1 VKHFAGPPKKSAV
14 SRTLVTAAGRGCFTE
29 TVSQTTEPTVP
40 KSQPTMDELW
50 RRALGRQLRELRLS
64 RGERLDDTA
73 ARAGI
78 SPQYLSE
85 IERGRKEPSSEM
97 IAAVIGALECTLAEV
112 LVRVAGDLGSATAD
126 VIDIRSSVSIGRPV
140 ITSTPGV
147 NAPFEAS
154 LSLAA

>member
-1 VKHFAGPPKKSAV
+1 MS
-14 SRTLVTAAGRGCFTE
+14 E
-29 TVSQTTEPTVP
+29 TPHPRPS
-40 KSQPTMDELW
+40 KNNLTMDELW
-50 RRALGRQLRELRLS
+50 RRALGRQLRELRLA

-97 IAAVIGALECTLAEV
+97 IAAVIGALESTLAEV
-112 LVRVAGDLGSATAD
+112 LIRVADGLAATGAE
-126 VIDIRSSVSIGRPV
+126 VIDIRSTIATAPHPE
-140 ITSTPGV
+140 TSAAGIRD
-147 NAPFEAS
+147 PFQAT

>member
-1 VKHFAGPPKKSAV
+1 
-14 SRTLVTAAGRGCFTE
+14 
-29 TVSQTTEPTVP
+29 
-40 KSQPTMDELW
+40 MDELW
-50 RRALGRQLRELRLS
+50 RRALGRQLRELRQA

-97 IAAVIGALECTLAEV
+97 IAAVIGALESSLAEV
-112 LVRVAGDLGSATAD
+112 LVQVADGLRATVGE
-126 VIDIRSSVSIGRPV
+126 VIDIRSSIAIAPRQG
-140 ITSTPGV
+140 TSAPGIRD
-147 NAPFEAS
+147 AFEAS

>member
-1 VKHFAGPPKKSAV
+1 M
-14 SRTLVTAAGRGCFTE
+14 
-29 TVSQTTEPTVP
+29 SQTPDP
-40 KSQPTMDELW
+40 RPSKSILTMDELW
-50 RRALGRQLRELRLS
+50 RRALGRQLRELRLA

-97 IAAVIGALECTLAEV
+97 IAAVIGALESSLAEV
-112 LVRVAGDLGSATAD
+112 LVRVADGLSASTAE
-126 VIDIRSSVSIGRPV
+126 VIDIRSSVGLAQPTAPSA
-140 ITSTPGV
+140 PG
-147 NAPFEAS
+147 NRDPFQAT

>member
-1 VKHFAGPPKKSAV
+1 MLTAV
-14 SRTLVTAAGRGCFTE
+14 LPCWFTE
-29 TVSQTTEPTVP
+29 SVSQTPEPTTP
-40 KSQPTMDELW
+40 PSHLTLDELW
-50 RRALGRQLRELRLS
+50 RRALGRQLRELRQA

-97 IAAVIGALECTLAEV
+97 IAAVIGALESTLADV
-112 LVRVAGDLGSATAD
+112 LVRVADGLHATGAE
-126 VIDIRSSVSIGRPV
+126 VIDIRSSIGFDGPTR
-140 ITSTPGV
+140 TS
-147 NAPFEAS
+147 APATHNGFEAS

>member
-1 VKHFAGPPKKSAV
+1 MSETPDPRPSKKQ
-14 SRTLVTAAGRGCFTE
+14 L
-29 TVSQTTEPTVP
+29 
-40 KSQPTMDELW
+40 TMDELW
-50 RRALGRQLRELRLS
+50 RRALGRQLRELRLA

-97 IAAVIGALECTLAEV
+97 IAAVIGALESTLADV
-112 LVRVAGDLGSATAD
+112 LVRVADGLQAASGE
-126 VIDIRSSVSIGRPV
+126 VIDIRSSIGLPRPA
-140 ITSTPGV
+140 TTYGPGLRD
-147 NAPFEAS
+147 PFEAT